1 MVRVFITSLS
11 PGRQVTWETNMAVNI
26 CVIITPGTVEAQK
39 MQMARAQCSMLRHC
53 AHSLLGALHI
63 ICVFILSNNLVEL
76 WQPSYTQG
84 PEI

>member
-76 WQPSYTQG
+76 
-84 PEI
+84 